1 MPGRTGRRAMTAS
14 RTARQIGGDA
24 DFLRRRL
31 SRKSVE
37 ADFDKAIEKALALA
51 KSKDAVYLPGW
62 CGPTSDD

>member
-1 MPGRTGRRAMTAS
+1 MS
-14 RTARQIGGDA
+14 
-24 DFLRRRL
+24 L
-31 SRKSVE
+31 SRIPSATSNGSAFSGGPARISLQ